1 MTNDLVLAMCRHV
14 EQLKVESDIAKELEM
29 TNGHIALARIHV
41 VEVKEALAELEDASL
56 LYRGGGGEKGDSKG
70 VKRAGKKKAP
80 KGGLAMPL
88 PAPVRKEALVE
99 PEVFT
104 AVGSGE
110 AVPTYLRYG
119 GGRFYTLLSTLK
131 CYGYACCRVVGASRS
146 VPSPDSS

>member
-1 MTNDLVLAMCRHV
+1 M
-14 EQLKVESDIAKELEM
+14 
-29 TNGHIALARIHV
+29 
-41 VEVKEALAELEDASL
+41 
-56 LYRGGGGEKGDSKG
+56 RGGKGDSKG

-146 VPSPDSS
+146 VPSLDSS